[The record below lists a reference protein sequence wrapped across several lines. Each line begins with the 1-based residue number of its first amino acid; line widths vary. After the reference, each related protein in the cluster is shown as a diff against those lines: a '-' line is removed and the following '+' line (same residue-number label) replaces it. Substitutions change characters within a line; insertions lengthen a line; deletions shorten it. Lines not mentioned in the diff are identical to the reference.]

1 VTIHIRHRSRP
12 RRSLTSPASA
22 PATPGSGGPG
32 RCRAAGW
39 VVRRIRQV
47 AADER
52 PDHGSV
58 TVELVLLAPVL
69 LLLLGAV
76 VLAGRVA
83 LAGGAVEQG
92 AAAGARAASLAR
104 DPAAA
109 TAAARGAVQAAL
121 AQQGLQCAAVT
132 VTVDTTGFGMPLG
145 RPATVAV
152 RVECQLRLADLSL
165 PGVPGTRTLAAVTTS
180 PLDPYR
186 ARTTSATSTGS
197 GFGGPG

>member
-1 VTIHIRHRSRP
+1 MTIHIRHHSRP
-12 RRSLTSPASA
+12 RHGPASPASA
-22 PATPGSGGPG
+22 PAAPGSGGPDGPG
-32 RCRAAGW
+32 RVAGW
-39 VVRRIRQV
+39 VVRRVRQV

-52 PDHGSV
+52 PERGSA

-109 TAAARGAVQAAL
+109 TTAARGAVQAAL

-132 VTVDTTGFGMPLG
+132 VTVDTTGFGVPLG

-152 RVECQLRLADLSL
+152 RVQCQLRLADLSL
-165 PGVPGTRTLAAVTTS
+165 PGVPGSRTLAAVTSS

-186 ARTTSATSTGS
+186 GRTASTGS
-197 GFGGPG
+197 GGPG